1 MLITKR
7 SVWKPHALALGWNTA
22 NVSIYQKNLDLFQEM
37 WYYISTNWIGK
48 QSPTSRRCP
57 IQSNCLDRVGVGKS
71 NNTTFG
77 LYVEGYDP
85 LFVCDEFCI
94 RILEIV

>member
-1 MLITKR
+1 
-7 SVWKPHALALGWNTA
+7 
-22 NVSIYQKNLDLFQEM
+22 M

-48 QSPTSRRCP
+48 QSPTSRPCP

-85 LFVCDEFCI
+85 SFVCDEFCI
-94 RILEIV
+94 RILEIVSENPPQPRTKQNAKEPKYQGCSLGA